1 MWSLGKC
8 SYTEA
13 FVRIAGEMGGGL
25 LSFPVFHAIADFMS
39 MTPFGGPQFA
49 KAEEEEHPV
58 EAALSE
64 FLATFLL
71 CWAIY
76 LVRRP
81 TDKKLSRSFCQSI
94 SFG

>member
-8 SYTEA
+8 GYTEA

-25 LSFPVFHAIADFMS
+25 LSFPVFHFIADCMS
-39 MTPFGGPQFA
+39 MTPFGGPEFG
-49 KAEEEEHPV
+49 KAAEEEHPV

-76 LVRRP
+76 LVRMRK
-81 TDKKLSRSFCQSI
+81 TKIDKNN
-94 SFG
+94 